1 MGLPSWLS
9 SEDPPEAQELRSHGF
24 DSWVRKIPEGTH
36 GNSLQYSC
44 LGDLRSLAG
53 YSP

>member
-9 SEDPPEAQELRSHGF
+9 SEDSPEAQELRSHGS

-36 GNSLQYSC
+36 GNSLQHSC
-44 LGDLRSLAG
+44 LEDLRSLADH
-53 YSP
+53 SP